1 MKKIKQLSLLSM
13 VLFLSFIVNSCD
25 EDKASSTE
33 PTNIVIEKNGTYTEK
48 ADLAELIN
56 KIGDRNLKLI
66 ELIKNNPVSQLKWA
80 SNLKTNLG
88 SSEFYFDTHNIMS
101 LKNDNNQA
109 VYIIMLTPK
118 IRTIYLN

>member
-1 MKKIKQLSLLSM
+1 M
-13 VLFLSFIVNSCD
+13 
-25 EDKASSTE
+25 
-33 PTNIVIEKNGTYTEK
+33 
-48 ADLAELIN
+48 AELIN